1 MPAVSAR
8 DSTVQD
14 CCWVRPILNTARR
27 NPGGC
32 LMVQGALAY
41 GEAADS
47 IRQELTACR
56 AAGEAA
62 MRRVSN
68 VRNQK
73 VTYQP
78 MRTLLILLA
87 TSRCSST
94 EWQFRHRAAQAELNY
109 SA

>member
-1 MPAVSAR
+1 M
-8 DSTVQD
+8 
-14 CCWVRPILNTARR
+14 RPILNTARR

-32 LMVQGALAY
+32 LMVQGALAC